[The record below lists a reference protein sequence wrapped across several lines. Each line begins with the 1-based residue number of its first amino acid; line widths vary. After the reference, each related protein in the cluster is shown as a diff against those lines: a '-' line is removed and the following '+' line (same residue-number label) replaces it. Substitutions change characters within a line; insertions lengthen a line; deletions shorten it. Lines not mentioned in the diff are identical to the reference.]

1 MSYCVNCGV
10 ELESSIKECP
20 LCHTPVINPN
30 VPVDS
35 ATTPPFSKEKGQV
48 EVVKRKDFA
57 VLLSIVLLSTAIT
70 CALLNWLVFDANR
83 WSLPIIGICAL
94 IWIFAIPFIIYTKL
108 SVYTSL
114 LLDGFAVGAYIWIIS
129 CITPSNAWFYQ
140 LALPIVCLTTLL
152 LEIFVFLLKRFRVAY
167 LTTAIY
173 IFSEVAILCVGIEI
187 FIDLFLHQQIHLT
200 WSAVVLTVC
209 TIIVITFVTLVSKKR
224 FRDAVRR
231 RLHF

>member
-30 VPVDS
+30 VLVAS
-35 ATTPPFSKEKGQV
+35 ATIPPFSKEKGQV

-57 VLLSIVLLSTAIT
+57 VLISIVLLSTAIT
-70 CALLNWLVFDANR
+70 CALLNWLVFDSTR

-114 LLDGFAVGAYIWIIS
+114 LLDGFALGAYIWVIS
-129 CITPSNAWFYQ
+129 YITPSDAWFYQ
-140 LALPIVCLTTLL
+140 LALPIVCLVTLL
-152 LEIFVFLLKRFRVAY
+152 LEVLVFLLKRFRVAY

-173 IFSEVAILCVGIEI
+173 VFSEIAILCVGIEI

-209 TIIVITFVTLVSKKR
+209 TIIVITFITLVSKKR